1 MVAIWDDGNCTYY
14 NYSGED
20 YNGAEPDEVYINRNL
35 FIYQLK
41 KSAYYGTFRELTPDE
56 KDAVAKEAMARRHAR
71 QEKERR
77 DREAAVERAKRRRE
91 EKREQERRLAEE
103 KQKKLRLATSQDTPE
118 GYVNPFA
125 GDNRAIGVH
134 AESPMHALLLCLSNL
149 GRVDI
154 EYIALIS
161 GMSLKEVIQSL
172 KGSIYQNPLTWGE
185 CFYKGWETADE
196 YLSGDIGRKLE
207 LAESVNSE
215 YSGVFSLNVS
225 ALRNVMPQVPT
236 AKDIY
241 VTLGSPWVPTDVI
254 DEFIMYM
261 SGRRKKYCKASHDLY
276 TGAWELSTKDVY
288 SNYFDFNMDY
298 GTPRINALEILE
310 RTLNM
315 KSVSVYDEELQM
327 DPQPHMVHVLNKE
340 DTLAALEKQRSLI
353 EGFQQWVWTNPAR
366 RKKLEEIYT
375 KMFCCNRKRVFN
387 GDFLTFPGMA
397 PVVSLY
403 KYQRDAVARIIRTP
417 NTLLAHEVGAGKTY
431 VMAAAG
437 MELKRMGISKKNM
450 YVVPNNILGQW
461 GKIFM
466 SIYPNADL
474 LIIDPTRDFN
484 PIRRQ
489 GMLWRIMNEDHDA
502 IIMTYSSFHLIPVS
516 YSAQEAFL
524 NEQLQEMHEAGA
536 YGMGSKLRRRIT
548 ATEKKLSK
556 LQADAAAKPD
566 QGICFDELGVTQLF
580 IDEAHNF
587 KNLPVETNIDRV
599 LGLTSSPSAKC
610 EDMYTKIRIVQAVR
624 KGGGVVFATGT
635 PVTNSVSETFVMQK
649 YLQYDKLKE
658 MGIHNFDSWAAMF
671 GEKVTDFEIDVDTSG
686 YRLATRFSRFHNLPE
701 LTALLGS
708 MADFHNAETSEEVPK
723 TDGYTDCLVQR
734 SKDFEAYLKDI
745 SRRADAVRHGEVDKH
760 VDNMLCITT
769 DGRLAALDLRLVW
782 PDSGFKEESKVVK
795 CADNAAHIYKRY
807 SSIRGTQLIFC
818 DTSTPKDQFNIYDE
832 LRRLL
837 VLRGIPKK
845 EIAYIHNATTDA
857 KRLELFNS
865 VRSGEVR
872 ILIGST
878 FKMGL
883 GMNVQDRLIAIHHI
897 DIPWRPAD
905 MVQREGRILRPGN
918 MNEKVFIFR
927 YITEGSFDAYSWQ
940 ILENKQRFISELLSG
955 SYTARSGGDVK
966 DTVLDYAEVKALAVG
981 NPLIKMRVET
991 ANELA
996 SLLTLK
1002 RKYIEGR
1009 QAMEQ
1014 ELMELP
1020 QQIEDATA
1028 RADACAKDY
1037 AFYTDLMKEYEGL
1050 SDWIVKRRE
1059 ASKARKAASSSS
1071 APAEPDFAAL
1081 LAAMPGAPSQ
1091 EALQAGL
1098 DQSASDAAAAA
1109 EAAGTEAAG
1118 TSSIDDTAEE
1128 TPEEIAEEDAG
1139 LSEEEKA
1146 ENKKFR
1152 ALENKLLAARKEI
1165 REPLAKALKDNAY
1178 SLHEEPVGTY
1188 RGFAVSIPAGMD
1200 PAKPYIWLRREGRYV
1215 VELGSSKQGY
1225 LVRIENYLE
1234 SMDKLLKK
1242 YQDRSKE
1249 LTARRKYYTAEL
1261 KKTTDYDS
1269 KIDEVQERLSKIDED
1284 LGVDDFTEN

>member
-1 MVAIWDDGNCTYY
+1 MVAIWDDGSCTYY

-20 YNGAEPDEVYINRNL
+20 YNGAEPDESYIGRNL

-41 KSAYYGTFRELTPDE
+41 KSAYYGTFKELTPEE
-56 KDAVAKEAMARRHAR
+56 KDAVAKEAMERRRAR

-77 DREAAVERAKRRRE
+77 DRQAAEDRAKKRRE
-91 EKREQERRLAEE
+91 EKRALERRLAEE
-103 KQKKLRLATSQDTPE
+103 KEKKVRLATSLETPE
-118 GYVNPFA
+118 GYVNPYA
-125 GDNRAIGVH
+125 GDRRATGVH
-134 AESPMHALLLCLSNL
+134 AETTMHGLMLCLANL
-149 GRVDI
+149 GRVDV
-154 EYIALIS
+154 EYIAYVT
-161 GMSLKEVIQSL
+161 GESLKTVIQSL

-185 CFYKGWETADE
+185 CFYRGWETADE

-207 LAESVNSE
+207 LAESVSSE
-215 YSGVFSLNVS
+215 YPGVFSLNVS
-225 ALRNVMPQVPT
+225 ALKSVMPQVPT

-254 DEFIMYM
+254 DDFLMYM
-261 SGRRKKYCKASHDLY
+261 SGRRKKYCKVSHDLY
-276 TGAWELSTKDVY
+276 TGAWELSSKDINT
-288 SNYFDFNMDY
+288 NYFDFNMDY
-298 GTPRINALEILE
+298 GTPRMSALEILE

-315 KSVSVYDEELQM
+315 RSVSVYDEELQM
-327 DPQPHMVHVLNKE
+327 DPEPRMVHVLNKE

-353 EGFQQWVWTNPAR
+353 EGFQQWVWSNAAR
-366 RKKLEEIYT
+366 RRKLEEIYT
-375 KMFCCNRKRVFN
+375 RTYCCHRKRVFN

-397 PVVSLY
+397 PDVHLY

-461 GKIFM
+461 RKIFL
-466 SIYPNADL
+466 SIYPSADL
-474 LIIDPTRDFN
+474 LIIDPKDFG
-484 PIRRQ
+484 PAKRQ
-489 GMLWRIMNEDHDA
+489 SMLKRIMSEEHDA
-502 IIMTYSSFHLIPVS
+502 IIMPYSSFQLIPVS
-516 YSAQEAFL
+516 YSTQETFL
-524 NEQLQEMHEAGA
+524 KEQLQEMKEAAGYCVSA
-536 YGMGSKLRRRIT
+536 KLHRRIT
-548 ATEKKLSK
+548 ATEKKITK
-556 LQADAAAKPD
+556 LCDKAAENPD
-566 QGICFDELGVTQLF
+566 QGICFDELGVTELF

-587 KNLPVETNIDRV
+587 KNLPVETNIDKV
-599 LGLTSSPSAKC
+599 LGLTSSSSGKC
-610 EDMYTKIRIVQAVR
+610 EDMYTKICIVQRAR
-624 KGGGVVFATGT
+624 NGGGIVFATGT

-708 MADFHNAETSEEVPK
+708 MADFHNAETSDEVPK
-723 TDGYTDCLVQR
+723 TDGYTDCLVQK
-734 SKDFEAYLKDI
+734 SEEFDLYLKDI
-745 SRRADAVRHGEVDKH
+745 SRRADAVRHGEVSKTE
-760 VDNMLCITT
+760 DNMLCITT

-782 PDSGFKEESKVVK
+782 PDSGFKQESKVVK
-795 CADNAAHIYKRY
+795 CADNAVNIYKRY
-807 SSIRGTQLIFC
+807 NSVRGTQLIFC
-818 DTSTPKDQFNIYDE
+818 DTSTPKDKFNIYDE

-837 VLRGIPKK
+837 MDRGIPKK
-845 EIAYIHNATTDA
+845 EIAYIHNATTDE
-857 KRLELFNS
+857 KRLELFNA
-865 VRSGEVR
+865 VRSGDVR

-981 NPLIKMRVET
+981 NPLIKKRVET
-991 ANELA
+991 ANELS

-1002 RKYIEGR
+1002 RKYNEGR

-1014 ELMELP
+1014 ELIELP
-1020 QQIEDATA
+1020 QLIDDASA
-1028 RADACAKDY
+1028 RADACSKDLT
-1037 AFYTDLMKEYEGL
+1037 FYTDIMKEYEGL
-1050 SDWIVKRRE
+1050 NDWLLKRRT
-1059 ASKARKAASSSS
+1059 AAKTRKAAAASAAS
-1071 APAEPDFAAL
+1071 APAEPDFNAL
-1081 LAAMPGAPSQ
+1081 LAAMPGYPGPSNPDQPAPADSSIP
-1091 EALQAGL
+1091 QAP
-1098 DQSASDAAAAA
+1098 
-1109 EAAGTEAAG
+1109 AG
-1118 TSSIDDTAEE
+1118 TSAIDETAEQ
-1128 TPEEIAEEDAG
+1128 TAEEIAEEDAG
-1139 LSEEEKA
+1139 LSDEEKA

-1152 ALENKLLAARKEI
+1152 ALENKMLAARKEV
-1165 REPLAKALKDNAY
+1165 REPLAEAITKNSY
-1178 SLHEEPVGTY
+1178 SLKEVPVASY
-1188 RGFAVSIPAGMD
+1188 RGFDISIPAGMD
-1200 PAKPYIWLRREGRYV
+1200 PSKPYIWLRREGRYV
-1215 VELGSSKQGY
+1215 VELGNSKQGY

-1234 SMDKLLKK
+1234 NMDKLLRK
-1242 YQDRSKE
+1242 YQDRAKE

-1261 KKTTDYDS
+1261 KKTTDYDT
-1269 KIDEVQERLSKIDED
+1269 KIDEVQERLSRIDEE